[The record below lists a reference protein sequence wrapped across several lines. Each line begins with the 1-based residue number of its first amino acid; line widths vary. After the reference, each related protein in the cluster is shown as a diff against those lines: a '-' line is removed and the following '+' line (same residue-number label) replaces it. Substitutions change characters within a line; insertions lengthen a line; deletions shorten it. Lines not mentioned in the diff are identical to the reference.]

1 MKVYRRLEDFK
12 KLDNAVVTSGMF
24 DGVHLGHKKVISR
37 LLEVSQNCGGES
49 VVITF
54 WPHPRMVLNADDCSD
69 LKLLSTI
76 GEKMDLF
83 GELGVHHF
91 LVIPFTRAFSEL
103 TSDAFIRSVLVEA
116 IGTKKLVIGYDHRFG
131 RNREG
136 SFEFLCQNAHVYG
149 FDVEEIASEDID
161 HMAISSSRIREALLS
176 CAIEDANH
184 LLGYEYALSGIVVKG
199 DQIGR
204 TLGFPTANI
213 QVEESYK
220 LIPGD
225 GIYAIEAIYGDK
237 SYRGMLSIGIRPTV
251 DGKNRTIEANLFDFH
266 KEIYGEH
273 LTIKFCKYLRPE
285 EKFSGLEELRQM
297 IQLDKENTLR
307 YFAERDRAK

>member
-103 TSDAFIRSVLVEA
+103 TSDAFIRSGLVEA
-116 IGTKKLVIGYDHRFG
+116 IGTENLVIGYDHRVA
-131 RNREG
+131 RSREG
-136 SFEFLCQNAHVYG
+136 RFEFRCRNAPVYG
-149 FDVEEIASEDID
+149 FDVVETASEDIARR
-161 HMAISSSRIREALLS
+161 AIRSSRIRDALLS
-176 CAIEDANH
+176 CPTEHANH
-184 LLGYEYALSGIVVKG
+184 LLGYEYALSG
-199 DQIGR
+199 
-204 TLGFPTANI
+204 
-213 QVEESYK
+213 
-220 LIPGD
+220 
-225 GIYAIEAIYGDK
+225 
-237 SYRGMLSIGIRPTV
+237 
-251 DGKNRTIEANLFDFH
+251 
-266 KEIYGEH
+266 
-273 LTIKFCKYLRPE
+273 
-285 EKFSGLEELRQM
+285 
-297 IQLDKENTLR
+297 
-307 YFAERDRAK
+307 